1 MAPTIEQN
9 RLNTVSLL
17 ILAAVAAGFAL
28 HWMRPVLVPFVLAL
42 MLAYLV
48 APLVDGLQV
57 RLKAPRWAALV
68 CFYQQGCY

>member
-1 MAPTIEQN
+1 MGATLEQN

-17 ILAAVAAGFAL
+17 VLAAVAGGFAL

-48 APLVDGLQV
+48 APWWTAYRFSCGHRAGL
-57 RLKAPRWAALV
+57 R
-68 CFYQQGCY
+68 C